1 MIETILEYERIIGAV
16 WFLAAPFILCLTCFR
31 RRR

>member
-16 WFLAAPFILCLTCFR
+16 WFTLAPFIICLTCFR